1 MRKAGQTVPTDYI
14 LRRLW
19 PMEPVFEDR
28 LHVHLHRLRR
38 KIEDKKDKSR
48 GRYIVSERGAG
59 YSFRDLKQSRPA
71 APTSRVAEADD
82 EDE

>member
-1 MRKAGQTVPTDYI
+1 MPTEYI

-38 KIEDKKDKSR
+38 KIEDRKDKTR
-48 GRYIVSERGAG
+48 PRYILSERGAG
-59 YSFRDLKQSRPA
+59 YSFRDLHK
-71 APTSRVAEADD
+71 D
-82 EDE
+82 EIATDEHG